1 MDTNVFKKCCFF
13 LILSVLAGM
22 VACSKFEPEMA
33 ATDNPVEIRVV
44 TTYSPT
50 TYFIDNDSETGF
62 EYELAR
68 LFAEHL
74 KIEFKIIIATNKS
87 EMIDVLLR
95 GEADIAIGLIKQ
107 TFSVNKDLL
116 AGPEYYNITQQVIF
130 KRGIEQPKS
139 FDDLYPY
146 QLHIAQGGIR
156 PEKLRYI
163 KRQFQE
169 FSWKLHMEQ
178 SSNDLIEL
186 IDSEKIAYAAV
197 YSNELL
203 LAQQTYPELSVAFDI
218 SQPTPLTWF
227 IRKDDERSL
236 LTEIETF
243 FETIVGNENL
253 VELIEY
259 FYGPV
264 QKFDYVDQHRFL
276 SRYTSRLPLYES
288 TFKDAANTYNLD
300 WRMLAAMSYQESHWN
315 ARAQSPTGVR
325 GLMML
330 TLTTAKQMGIV
341 NRLDPTQSIIGGT
354 QYINQLVNKIPEPV
368 QYPDRMWFAL
378 AAYNI
383 GFGHLEDARI
393 ITEKQGGDPDKWQD
407 VKNFLPYLQNS
418 QWYKKTLYGYARG
431 SEAVTYV
438 EGIRKYYNTM
448 IQLTHEDPV
457 FDEPIKD
464 PIRMVELNS
473 MAL

>member
-163 KRQFQE
+163 K
-169 FSWKLHMEQ
+169 K
-178 SSNDLIEL
+178 
-186 IDSEKIAYAAV
+186 K
-197 YSNELL
+197 
-203 LAQQTYPELSVAFDI
+203 
-218 SQPTPLTWF
+218 
-227 IRKDDERSL
+227 K
-236 LTEIETF
+236 
-243 FETIVGNENL
+243 
-253 VELIEY
+253 
-259 FYGPV
+259 
-264 QKFDYVDQHRFL
+264 
-276 SRYTSRLPLYES
+276 
-288 TFKDAANTYNLD
+288 
-300 WRMLAAMSYQESHWN
+300 
-315 ARAQSPTGVR
+315 
-325 GLMML
+325 
-330 TLTTAKQMGIV
+330 
-341 NRLDPTQSIIGGT
+341 
-354 QYINQLVNKIPEPV
+354 
-368 QYPDRMWFAL
+368 
-378 AAYNI
+378 
-383 GFGHLEDARI
+383 
-393 ITEKQGGDPDKWQD
+393 
-407 VKNFLPYLQNS
+407 
-418 QWYKKTLYGYARG
+418 WYKEISLKL
-431 SEAVTYV
+431 
-438 EGIRKYYNTM
+438 K
-448 IQLTHEDPV
+448 Q
-457 FDEPIKD
+457 
-464 PIRMVELNS
+464 
-473 MAL
+473 